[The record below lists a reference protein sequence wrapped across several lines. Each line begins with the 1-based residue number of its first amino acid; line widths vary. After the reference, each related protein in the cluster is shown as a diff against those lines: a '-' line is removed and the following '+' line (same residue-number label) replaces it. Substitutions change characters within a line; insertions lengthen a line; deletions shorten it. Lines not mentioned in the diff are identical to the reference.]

1 MRMSLCGEMYF
12 SIQNKDGNLTE
23 KILVVYFCFWLEIVG
38 CKTLLFTV
46 VWHLC
51 PDMKTRKEKKFIWA
65 FQNNKKSLF

>member
-1 MRMSLCGEMYF
+1 MYF

-23 KILVVYFCFWLEIVG
+23 KILVVYFYFWLEIVG